1 MITKFLLILTEV
13 METIRSKKEYVY
25 KYSSMLITFK
35 IVNNYLTLN
44 IMPYDL
50 ICIYLQY
57 QILFIIFNL

>member
-1 MITKFLLILTEV
+1 
-13 METIRSKKEYVY
+13 METIRSKNEYVY
-25 KYSSMLITFK
+25 KYSSMLITFT

-44 IMPYDL
+44 IMPYEL